1 MRRPLTGRALSPAA
15 RACSAAVMSSN
26 RHEPPTSRRGSAAPA
41 KLQPLGDEDRL
52 FAAHADKLRRVVG
65 AAVHTSDANIEDA
78 CSFAWL
84 QLLRRQPRRETVFGW
99 LATVATREA
108 WRLHSRSVRDAHS
121 DDLAALAD
129 AHGDTDHGRG
139 VDRDE
144 LLDALVLLDSLHPRR
159 REMLLLR
166 LAGFSTEEIADRNG
180 ITPARAG
187 KLIYQARLQLARR
200 TRG

>member
-1 MRRPLTGRALSPAA
+1 
-15 RACSAAVMSSN
+15 MSSN
-26 RHEPPTSRRGSAAPA
+26 RHEPPASRRSSAAPA
-41 KLQPLGDEDRL
+41 KLEPLGDEDQL

-65 AAVHTSDANIEDA
+65 AAIHTSDANIEDA

-84 QLLRRQPRRETVFGW
+84 QLLRRQPRRESVFGW

-108 WRLHSRSVRDAHS
+108 WRLHARTVRDAHS

-129 AHGDTDHGRG
+129 AYGNTGQRADA
-139 VDRDE
+139 DRDV
-144 LLDALVLLDSLHPRR
+144 LLDALAQLESLHPRR

-166 LAGFSTEEIADRNG
+166 LAGFSTEEIAARNG